1 MASGQS
7 PRPAML
13 RDAIGVR
20 NEVLAVEEAG
30 ACMLVVLAGV
40 VVLLSTALVLLHRA
54 SVQMRARV

>member
-20 NEVLAVEEAG
+20 NELLAVEQAG
-30 ACMLVVLAGV
+30 ACMLVG
-40 VVLLSTALVLLHRA
+40 A
-54 SVQMRARV
+54 SWRRSAAKHSIGAVA